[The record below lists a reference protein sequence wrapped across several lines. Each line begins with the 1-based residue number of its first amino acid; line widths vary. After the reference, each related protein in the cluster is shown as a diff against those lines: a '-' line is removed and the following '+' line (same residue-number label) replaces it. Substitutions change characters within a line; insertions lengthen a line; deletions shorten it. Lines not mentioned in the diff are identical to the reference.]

1 MDIKSIKNIIKES
14 LLESTVEVVDTTG
27 RGDHFSV
34 MVVSDNF
41 KGMKLIDRHKLVYK
55 LLNQFLSKEIHAL
68 QLKTLTKEEFNNE

>member
-27 RGDHFSV
+27 AGDHFNI
-34 MVVSDNF
+34 MIVSDNF

-55 LLNQFLSKEIHAL
+55 SLNQFLSKEIHAL
-68 QLKTLTKEEFNNE
+68 QLKTLTNEEFNNE